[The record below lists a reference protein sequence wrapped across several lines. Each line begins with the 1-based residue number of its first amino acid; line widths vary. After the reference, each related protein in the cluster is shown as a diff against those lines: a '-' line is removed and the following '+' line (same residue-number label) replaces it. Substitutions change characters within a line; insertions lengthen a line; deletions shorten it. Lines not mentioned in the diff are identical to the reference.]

1 MLALSLAV
9 AVAANLFASTLCT
22 QSYTDARLRFYDANT
37 GLCGIGIDQW
47 FQYEPERNQVC
58 TAVPLLF
65 MLSELSLNSKEDT
78 TAELYN
84 NLNLRSEDEV
94 VSVNQIVYENTN
106 TKNEIF
112 QSTLILNAFTDIDSP
127 FSETFI
133 QNFAKVF
140 NGTVKNIDYCN
151 DAVTTIKNSLQS
163 DSGNDIEIAL
173 KDGDIDKDTGIIF
186 TAYTNTYLPWGQA
199 SDSYRPYKQIDISFT
214 ALDGTQSNKQ
224 AWYSEGAGKYAEIE
238 NLGIKIFQFYLRG
251 GNSVVLGTALNDN
264 EDLSVAFKKFRDP
277 ATLPYIL
284 TQTESKYLKLAVPI
298 ELTLRNS
305 RDYVPEVKRA
315 GLLTELFEKNFD
327 GFDTVYDNKSGYI
340 SYMLSH
346 TRIEFEQ
353 PTEEQAESVVA
364 EPDFIFN
371 KPYFFMTLNQYNTPG
386 FVGLI
391 TH

>member
-1 MLALSLAV
+1 MWALSLAV
-9 AVAANLFASTLCT
+9 AVAANLFASTVCA
-22 QSYTDARLRFYDANT
+22 QNYTEARLRFCEANT
-37 GLCGIGIDQW
+37 RLCGIGIDQW
-47 FQYEPERNQVC
+47 FQYEPERNQVSR
-58 TAVPLLF
+58 ALPLLF

-78 TAELYN
+78 TAELYK

-94 VSVNQIVYENTN
+94 VSVNQIAYEKTN
-106 TKNEIF
+106 KKNEVY
-112 QSTLILNAFTDIDSP
+112 QSTLILNAYTDIDSP

-151 DAVTTIKNSLQS
+151 DAVATIRDSLQS

-173 KDGDIDKDTGIIF
+173 KDGDIDKETGIIL
-186 TAYTNTYLPWGQA
+186 TAYTNIYLPWGQA

-251 GNSVVLGTALNDN
+251 GISVVLGTSLNDN
-264 EDLSVAFKKFRDP
+264 EDLSVAFNKLRDP

-298 ELTLRNS
+298 ELTLRDS

-315 GLLTELFEKNFD
+315 GLLTEIFEKNFD

-340 SYMLSH
+340 SHMLSH
-346 TRIEFEQ
+346 MRIDFEQ

-371 KPYFFMTLNQYNTPG
+371 KPYFFLILNKYNAPG